1 MVCCVL
7 PPPYWLAIPSHCT
20 ALSALTDMTDMTRSL
35 SALLCRLCLGTDL
48 LSLLLLRELGPEVW
62 DPEHSTQFIGYFL
75 DPKNH
80 EDKKAPKWVSCAYST
95 AAEAPLFLSLG

>member
-1 MVCCVL
+1 
-7 PPPYWLAIPSHCT
+7 
-20 ALSALTDMTDMTRSL
+20 MTDMTRSL

-95 AAEAPLFLSLG
+95 AAEAPLFLSLR